1 MAKPYLPIPSHWT
14 TITLVP
20 NARDGYIISADSGG
34 TPKTG
39 EESYWDGGIPWL
51 TPKEITGDYTPL
63 YVSHTERT
71 ISHKGLTN
79 SGAKIL
85 PAGTVLLT
93 KRAPVGTVAVAAIPI
108 TTNQGFMNFVCGNLL
123 NPLYLAFWLRA
134 NKIYLDAVANGS
146 TYPELYKGDLLE
158 FEMGVPQLDEQ
169 ASIVDCFLTI
179 QKLLFACNMAEQSSA
194 DAEQVTRIQSRVR
207 RIIELREQL
216 APFLLTG
223 RLSPAALVLA
233 RTIKVVQ

>member
-1 MAKPYLPIPSHWT
+1 M
-14 TITLVP
+14 
-20 NARDGYIISADSGG
+20 SAESGG

-39 EESYWDGGIPWL
+39 EDSYWDGGIPWL

-71 ISHKGLTN
+71 ISRIGLTN
-79 SGAKIL
+79 SAAKLL

-93 KRAPVGTVAVAAIPI
+93 KRAPVGTVAVAAVPI
-108 TTNQGFMNFVCGNLL
+108 TTNQGFLNFVCGPRL

-146 TYPELYKGDLLE
+146 TYPELYKGDLFE
-158 FEMGVPQLDEQ
+158 FEMGVPPPDEQ
-169 ASIVDCFLTI
+169 KAIVSYFLAI
-179 QKLLFACNMAEQSSA
+179 QKLLFSCNMAEQSSTNV
-194 DAEQVTRIQSRVR
+194 EEVTRIQSKVR

-223 RLSPAALVLA
+223 RLSSENSRLDLAKAVL
-233 RTIKVVQ
+233 